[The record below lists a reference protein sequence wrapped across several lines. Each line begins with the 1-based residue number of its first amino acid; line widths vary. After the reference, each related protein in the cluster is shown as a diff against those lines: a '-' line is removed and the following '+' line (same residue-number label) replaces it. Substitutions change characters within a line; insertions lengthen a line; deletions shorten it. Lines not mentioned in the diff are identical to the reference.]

1 MFHAINE
8 EIGLVRL
15 PERVRN
21 VLERVVRSLG
31 KRETVSGVGLFG
43 SWSRGDAVVSSD
55 VDLLIVDERNFN
67 YEFVERTESDGLLID
82 LNHIPKKWIKGVT
95 PPDVDQKLYEMI
107 VLYDRDWSLTNTK
120 NWMSKAYL
128 TPERVDIRTETYV
141 VESDMYLSRANS
153 AHARGD
159 FQSARVFAS
168 MGVESIL
175 KILIEVNHLP
185 ISNSRFIQALEESAK
200 RVAMPEFLT
209 GYLILAR
216 LYRVADRRNAERK
229 LDLFRDAWEHVAS
242 FMEDHA
248 STLSSLHFKTKTRL
262 QYYGKPTFLEGMVAR
277 SQAIM
282 ETKMFIEAAHYL
294 LHTLIDILENY
305 AWLASAV
312 EGKRL
317 DYITL
322 FRSLR
327 DLEKP
332 STRIYETAVEAFNI
346 ADVTREEVDKAIK
359 FAKEANLNIRQRRKD
374 LIEKFIRPPS

>member
-1 MFHAINE
+1 M
-8 EIGLVRL
+8 
-15 PERVRN
+15 
-21 VLERVVRSLG
+21 
-31 KRETVSGVGLFG
+31 
-43 SWSRGDAVVSSD
+43 SSD
-55 VDLLIVDERNFN
+55 VDLLIVDKGNFN

-82 LNHIPKKWIKGVT
+82 LNHIPKKWIKGMT
-95 PPDVDQKLYEMI
+95 PPDIDQKLYEMI
-107 VLYDRDWSLTNTK
+107 ILYDRDWSLTTTK

-153 AHARGD
+153 AYARGD
-159 FQSARVFAS
+159 FQSACVFAS

-175 KILIEVNHLP
+175 KILIEVNQMP

-200 RVAMPEFLT
+200 KVAMPEFLK
-209 GYLILAR
+209 GYLTIAR
-216 LYRVADRRNAERK
+216 LYVTDRRNAERK

-262 QYYGKPTFLEGMVAR
+262 QYYGKPAFLEGMVAR

-282 ETKMFIEAAHYL
+282 GTEMFIEATHYL

-317 DYITL
+317 DYTTL
-322 FRSLR
+322 FHALR
-327 DLEKP
+327 ELEKP
-332 STRIYETAVEAFNI
+332 PTRIYETAVEAFNI
-346 ADVTREEVDKAIK
+346 TDVTREEAGKAIK
-359 FAKEANLNIRQRRKD
+359 FAKEVNLNLRQQRKD
-374 LIEKFIRPPS
+374 LIKKFIRPPS